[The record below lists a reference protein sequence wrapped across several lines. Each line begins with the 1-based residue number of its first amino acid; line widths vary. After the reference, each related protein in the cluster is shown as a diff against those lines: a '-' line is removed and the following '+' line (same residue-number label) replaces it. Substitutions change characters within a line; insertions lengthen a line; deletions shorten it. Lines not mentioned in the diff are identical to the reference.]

1 MPNTPEDEAPSQLA
15 PGFLVGG
22 GRYALIKQIAEGGM
36 GTVWVAQDER
46 LNEKVAL
53 KFLSAAFRDDATA
66 LASLRKETQKSRK
79 LTHPNIIRIHD
90 LYEAPSEL
98 AFISMEY
105 VDGTDLFRLK
115 AQQPKCIFTWDFLK
129 PIVKQLCDALDYAH
143 GEDVIHR
150 DLKPSNMM
158 LDSKGRLKLADFG
171 LAAITREPY
180 SAAHPEGYWA
190 GGTINYMS
198 PQQLAGYAAGVSDD
212 IYALG
217 ATLYELLTSRT
228 PFYVGDIAEQ
238 ARTLAPAP
246 ITDRLEEFEIKNE
259 IPRDVR
265 ALVMACLAK
274 EPEKRPDS
282 ARAVAEWIGLSATT
296 PPQQVPQSVAAA
308 PVVPE
313 SIVVEPAAVEPVAGG
328 EPAAPRLQR
337 APFITLMVGAI
348 AVMIALGWFIFK
360 SVDNTSSS
368 AHPGA
373 EVKPFRALDTSFN
386 PGTGAN
392 VEVRA
397 LAVQKDGKVL
407 VGGRFT
413 MFNDERHVGFVRLNR
428 DGTIDGKNV
437 VQTDG
442 VVWALAVQP
451 DQKILLAGDF
461 STVNGDK
468 HQTIVRLNQDL
479 TIDDTFDCQ
488 STRKPEIRVIL
499 PVNDKIFVGGPP
511 MVFHDVKFERFAQL
525 DMTGNPIETSLRANG
540 NVWALVMQ
548 TNGQLVV
555 GGEFNHAANVKRSHL
570 LRLNSDGQADND
582 FAPNPNQRVFAVALQ
597 PDQKIV
603 VAGSFDRIAGTQ
615 MKGIARLNSEG
626 SIDSTFNPGLG
637 ADSSVQSLA
646 LQADGKVLIGG
657 TFHEVDGLPRGCL
670 ARLNADGTVD
680 RSFAVNG
687 IYVVVRALAVSPDG
701 GIFVGGGF
709 TNIDGVERRNI
720 AKLKP
725 KP

>member
-1 MPNTPEDEAPSQLA
+1 MANTPEDEAPSQLA

-22 GRYALIKQIAEGGM
+22 GRYALIQQIAEGGM
-36 GTVWVAQDER
+36 GTIWVAQDER

-90 LYEAPSEL
+90 LYEAPGEL

-105 VDGTDLFRLK
+105 VDGIDLFRLK
-115 AQQPKCIFTWDFLK
+115 AQQPKCVFSWEFLK

-143 GEDVIHR
+143 CEDVIHR

-180 SAAHPEGYWA
+180 SSAHPEGYWA

-238 ARTLAPAP
+238 ARTVAPTP

-274 EPEKRPDS
+274 EAEKRPDS

-296 PPQQVPQSVAAA
+296 PSQPAHVVAPV

-313 SIVVEPAAVEPVAGG
+313 PIVGESVVVEKPAAEEPD
-328 EPAAPRLQR
+328 APRLQR

-348 AVMIALGWFIFK
+348 GAMIALGWFIFK
-360 SVDNTSSS
+360 SVDNTSSGHS
-368 AHPGA
+368 GA
-373 EVKPFRALDTSFN
+373 DVKPFHALDTSFN

-413 MFNDERHVGFVRLNR
+413 MFNNERHVGFVRLNR
-428 DGTIDGKNV
+428 DGSVDGKNA

-442 VVWALAVQP
+442 VVWALALQP

-461 STVNGDK
+461 SNVNGDK

-479 TIDDTFDCQ
+479 TVDDSFDCQ
-488 STRKPEIRVIL
+488 SAKKADIRAIICA
-499 PVNDKIFVGGPP
+499 NDKIFVGGPP
-511 MVFHDVKFERFAQL
+511 MIFHDVKFDRLAQL
-525 DMTGNPIETSLRANG
+525 DLTGNPIQGITHANG
-540 NVWALVMQ
+540 TVWTLAAQ
-548 TNGQLVV
+548 TNGQLLV
-555 GGEFNHAANVKRSHL
+555 GGEFNHAAGIKILHL
-570 LRLNSDGQADND
+570 LRVNSDGQGDKD
-582 FAPNPNQRVFAVALQ
+582 FAPNPNQRVFAVAVQ

-615 MKGIARLNSEG
+615 MKGIARLNPDG
-626 SIDSTFNPGLG
+626 AIDSTFNPGLG
-637 ADSSVQSLA
+637 ADSSVQSVA
-646 LQADGKVLIGG
+646 LQSDGKVLIGG
-657 TFHEVDGLPRGCL
+657 TFHEVDGVQRGCL
-670 ARLNADGTVD
+670 ARLNPDGTVD
-680 RSFAVNG
+680 RSFAVDG
-687 IYVVVRALAVSPDG
+687 ISVVVRAIALAPDG
-701 GIFVGGGF
+701 NIFVGGGF
-709 TNIDGVERRNI
+709 TNINAVARANI
-720 AKLKP
+720 AKLKA